1 MKRIFTHLF
10 VAVLLMLSSTSWAQ
24 SETKT
29 FTVSPLDG
37 SYNKTGWC
45 ANWTSNSSEY
55 PVTKIDVAGGINN
68 MNASTTS
75 GGFEMAVGT
84 NGNYNYA
91 WNFSVPGYKIESY
104 SFKFKSKN
112 NNQNINVVA
121 GEQTITS
128 SYSTQQTLTVNDVN
142 AQIASFQLTGS
153 NYAIIVTELTF
164 TVTPI
169 LEAGQVYM
177 FKNARPDTDRS
188 LSADGT
194 NDVHTKTTDVNDT
207 KQQWYVTKDGDY
219 YVLRNLACGKYL
231 KGNGQSSEWGMSD
244 DYSHDYNKFELYVSN
259 TTYNTLHTKTLG
271 THAYMHDSNNGD
283 NGGYNVVGWTNAD
296 DAAGSHWTITKVNYT
311 AEQIKA
317 LLDAAPTK
325 AETAAYGV
333 ALAALFKDG
342 ACTELKDEYT
352 SMSVEDIKADA
363 NYKALPAVLQNTVLK
378 IKNNNWDEANAD
390 ATKDAWGA
398 TYAKKFR
405 VQMYEPY
412 SIAGDI
418 TGFLRMNAHSN
429 NDNPTGIYMPQAG
442 YVYVMVEGEIKDG
455 ATLRLHCAGSNSRII
470 NLTGAGYE
478 LKSGLNIINIASVAN
493 GGDHL
498 YVCYNVDTYNPNG
511 ATVDEKFPHKLSEYP
526 PLKIHIEGGA
536 INGFYNAC
544 GDFRAT
550 TDEENL
556 WKTITGASVDK
567 DADWKYMETR
577 ANLSVLPILG
587 HRQIL
592 LFQLHDEN
600 GQKGME
606 YYLPENINV
615 PEKPY
620 CYPKTTEWNDFGMGC
635 DSETGKI
642 NIFMESWD
650 RIMYSELAT
659 LGLVSKDD
667 MDKMNERYPRWNADG
682 TMGEIYDFKNVGP
695 DGKTYQEFCR
705 GLDYSE
711 YFNHHGVS
719 LGGTTGYM
727 SAGWYEAN
735 YNNSTFGELMNLPNN
750 SGNIWGPCHEIGH
763 QFQDVFNIRGGTEV
777 TNNVFSNAAIWYQG
791 IATSRYNGGGLST
804 TLANFNSGLPFIDYN
819 IWSMTQMFY
828 KLWLYYHL
836 AANNT
841 QFYPRFFEMLRID
854 PLSAKGSIATGTESM
869 LKIYEKMCDASGEDL
884 TEFFRA
890 HGFFV
895 LLDSY
900 PKEDYGITVFVQ
912 TQDEVD
918 AAIARVKAKGYK
930 PNYAALLI
938 NDMEVTATVRHDG
951 ETPRNHYD
959 GPSAE
964 KSEFGSVN
972 DFITGNVATSAYTA
986 TVNSDGS
993 ITMSGGEGGVGFLV
1007 LDKNGKLLSFADKS
1021 TFALSEEAKLA
1032 VITGKASVVSIN
1044 SDNST
1049 PVEAVIDLTAM
1060 KQTLLADL
1068 IADVEAVVANVDDT
1082 YKNVGCYKPAAVDN
1096 LKTLLDEA
1104 KDVYANGTAYEG
1116 VYEML
1121 YAEYRKVIDNPNS
1134 LIGII
1139 SGKKYAIKNRGGND
1153 YMTVSESNV
1162 VTTGNST
1169 LPTTDD
1175 NLWIIE
1181 TSGENYH
1188 IKHADTGM
1196 YLQGVSNDNDVPYTV
1211 GNTAVNYMMT
1221 RIENAY
1227 YALSTV
1233 EHFARYMNRHGN
1245 KTVATWNTTDAN
1257 SQWAITLVEDVQDV
1271 GDIANLELLVSKT
1284 RNLLDKVADVDY
1296 TGDAYPLQADDSSSD
1311 FFITSNA
1318 TEGGHEPKYLLD
1330 GATATFFHTVWAGT
1344 PPGEAHYL
1352 QIDLGEGNE
1361 IDQFVFSYS
1370 TIGQTNVDAPE
1381 VIEITGSDSP
1391 NSDFQTITTLTSL
1404 PTTHLTPY
1412 TSDVLGSA
1420 GTKYRYLRF
1429 TVTDAT
1435 GGKLG
1440 GYYYFGIS
1448 ELAIKRINYKF
1459 NNLRDGYESVNN
1471 SVVTAA
1477 IEQYEAAKQVMAN
1490 GSGYATALTELQ
1502 TSYNNLVIE
1511 SCKILTDKL
1520 QSLKTVTGETAALIA
1535 QVGSVTEP
1543 MSGAL
1548 ALQANNASGAYYI
1561 STNADQNTGGGKVDG
1576 GGIAALVDNDEGTHF
1591 HSRWSG
1597 NSVNEPHYIQVD
1609 LGTEV
1614 DANFQFSYVAHDS
1627 PDATIIVVSSSK
1639 DGNAFTDIETVEKN
1653 LTAVGAKYVSKV
1665 FEPQDSYRYLR
1676 FAVTSSNGRGYGNK
1690 FGDYYCFGMK
1700 EFDLELLADLI
1711 FTLNS
1716 QYSEVVSEELFKS
1729 TYFKTE
1735 ASNNIYKTATTSI
1748 QAGSPLV
1755 TIEMLDAQ
1763 IADQQ
1768 AAKAA
1773 LEEAMAKLTVDKDAL
1788 QSLYE
1793 DALDLYNAMADS
1805 EGNVNSNYA
1814 PSALTPEML
1823 ATAKSAID
1831 AAKDVLDNSNSQS
1844 EIDAAEDVLDEQYNA
1859 LLGIKNANVATTID
1873 KSGLRTAI
1881 TNANDLVAAIEA
1893 KGDGYYESVA
1903 GFGLAELSFALQNA
1917 ETVVDRFYLTEEQYT
1932 EAFTL
1937 LNNCYTTTNGIFA
1950 LDCNNENRNNLA
1962 TLIGNVNTLLTTIA
1976 DGGENTLALPL
1987 QATNNTEAFYI
1998 WCNDPAGDS
2007 QGVAGLI
2014 DKNADGTAN
2023 TGTFLG
2029 TNWDSDVPAYTHY
2042 IEIDLG
2048 EAGTIDQLT
2057 MDYTTRNSTYAD
2069 QRPNAIKILGSNDKI
2084 NYTEITEITSG
2095 LAADANEQ
2103 WSMAESLDLCGH
2115 YRYIRVAVGSQRGF
2129 FHMADFNLYT
2139 KLSHT
2144 LKEYY
2149 TTAEGLDFV
2158 TLCLA
2163 LDEANDAAA
2172 HYMTTEQYTTV
2183 YNKLN
2188 GCYTTADEIVDND
2201 YKGDRDA
2208 FANLRTETEKLVN
2221 GVVAIDETETKI
2233 ALQCTDA
2240 NAPYYIYCNAPG
2252 ATNNYSGDNLGV
2264 AALLDVDDNGEPIT
2278 ATFLHSSY
2286 VNGSHDD
2293 NLDHYLRVDMG
2304 EAMALRAFKFRYT
2317 PRIGNTGNA
2326 PLVMLIEGSNDCVN
2340 FEEITTLTNMDTTY
2354 ESDEITNG
2362 KAYRYIR
2369 FMVKDTHNHGEHDG
2383 HKFFA
2388 MSHFEMTACK
2398 TITISQEHAS
2408 PNLPVDV
2415 AANAY
2420 NEVADANALDVE
2432 HYLPSET
2439 GTTAK
2444 NELQAAYDAL
2454 YAAEQMKNI
2463 PVKLTTDVSNPVLY
2477 KIRINRSYAEY
2488 ASLQY
2493 DASDSKVAVAAMEFA
2508 TANAQSWYFMQG
2520 TDDNSYDD
2528 ILILPYVGSKNPNT
2542 TLRLAAEDISNGAG
2556 KVMAVEENNATY
2568 QNWYITVDA
2577 GKTAEGWW
2585 NIRPEGDNYFS
2596 NHSGNGNKMGFWNS
2610 SSDDGSEFKFVLDE
2624 AYAIV
2629 EEAFASYG
2637 KEPGYT
2643 DVPGYPANS
2652 DYNTAYDALANYVE
2666 NKSGEAAEV
2675 FGALQTLID
2684 AKTAMTYVK
2693 SHSLEHGAVYRIMNL
2708 ITNTE
2713 TQYKYHYIANS
2724 GATIT
2729 FPTTQANDG
2738 TDLWVCIK
2746 DGDNYKFVSALGTL
2760 SLGWKKGAEDAQSYT
2775 IADGYVTG
2783 AKRMKNGDIAM
2794 ALTNEKWGKLDFD
2807 HAGSN
2812 GNKQEPNWSTDW
2824 FFQKVDA
2831 EVAFNVNI
2839 SSRRFSSL
2847 YLPYNVT
2854 VPAGVSAFTA
2864 VAVDGG
2870 YVDLYRVADN
2880 DEKTAAGNIIPAR
2893 TPVILY
2899 IEDDNEVPASSKAFV
2914 FEFTADDASLDPAI
2928 QQPIIYGNILQ
2939 TQVECTDGYRYY
2951 KLGSK
2956 NGDTVSKMYWMY
2968 EEYSSDGTIA
2978 EGNAGTDD
2986 GGYIRCSANKIYMRV
3001 QENSAQ
3007 NAFSMR
3013 FAGATTGVDE
3023 VTGEAE
3029 LEDTIYDMQGRK
3041 LTEITM
3047 PGVYIVNGKKTIV
3060 K

>member
-24 SETKT
+24 NATRT
-29 FTVSPLDG
+29 ITVIPSDG

-112 NNQNINVVA
+112 NNQNIDVVA

-164 TVTPI
+164 TVSPI
-169 LEAGQVYM
+169 LEVGQVYM
-177 FKNARPDTDRS
+177 FKNARLDTDRS

-194 NDVHTKTTDVNDT
+194 DDVHTMTTDDSDL
-207 KQQWYVTKDGDY
+207 KQQWYVTKEGDL
-219 YVLRNLACGKYL
+219 YVLRNLAYGKYL
-231 KGNGQSSEWGMSD
+231 KGNGQSAVWSMTD

-271 THAYMHDSNNGD
+271 THAYMHDSDNGD
-283 NGGYNVVGWTNAD
+283 NGGYEIVGWKNDNTD
-296 DAAGSHWTITKVNYT
+296 VGTHWTITRVDYT
-311 AEQIKA
+311 AEEIKS

-378 IKNNNWDEANAD
+378 IKNNNWGEANAD

-470 NLTGAGYE
+470 NPTGAGYE

-544 GDFRAT
+544 GDFLAGKT
-550 TDEENL
+550 YDGVTYNSDL
-556 WKTITGASVDK
+556 WKEFTGASVDE

-620 CYPKTTEWNDFGMGC
+620 CYPGTTEWNDYGMGC
-635 DSETGKI
+635 NSETGKI

-727 SAGWYEAN
+727 SAGWNEAN

-1116 VYEML
+1116 AYEML

-1188 IKHADTGM
+1188 IKHAGTGM
-1196 YLQGVSNDNDVPYTV
+1196 YLQGVSNENDVPYTV

-1296 TGDAYPLQADDSSSD
+1296 TGDAYPLQADDSSAD

-1391 NSDFQTITTLTSL
+1391 NSGFQTITTLTSL

-1502 TSYNNLVIE
+1502 TAYNNLVIE

-1614 DANFQFSYVAHDS
+1614 NANFQFSYVAHNS

-1700 EFDLELLADLI
+1700 EFDLELLADLT

-1831 AAKDVLDNSNSQS
+1831 AAKEVLDNSNSQS
-1844 EIDAAEDVLDEQYNA
+1844 EIDAAKDVLDEQYNA

-1903 GFGLAELSFALQNA
+1903 GIGLAELSTALQNA

-1950 LDCNNENRNNLA
+1950 LDCNSENRNNLA

-1987 QATNNTEAFYI
+1987 QATNANADFYI
-1998 WCNDPAGDS
+1998 KLSAVGD
-2007 QGVAGLI
+2007 GNVANLI
-2014 DKNADGTAN
+2014 DKNADGSSNIN
-2023 TGTFLG
+2023 TYVGSAWG
-2029 TNWDSDVPAYTHY
+2029 DGIADYTHY
-2042 IEIDLG
+2042 VQVDLG
-2048 EAGTIDQLT
+2048 KFRAIDAL
-2057 MDYTTRNSTYAD
+2057 MFDYTTRNSGHDTE
-2069 QRPNAIKILGSNDKI
+2069 RPTAIKVLGSNDGVEF
-2084 NYTEITEITSG
+2084 TEVIIVNDG
-2095 LAADANEQ
+2095 LATGAGEQ
-2103 WSMAESLDLCGH
+2103 WTSSLIELGNH
-2115 YRYIRVAVGSQRGF
+2115 YRYIRFAVKSGINS
-2129 FHMADFNLYT
+2129 FHMSDFNLYT

-2149 TTAEGLDFV
+2149 TTAEGLDFI

-2163 LDEANDAAA
+2163 LDEASDAAA

-2201 YKGDRDA
+2201 YTDRDA
-2208 FANLRTETEKLVN
+2208 LATLRADAATLVD

-2340 FEEITTLTNMDTTY
+2340 FEEITTLTDMATTY
-2354 ESDEITNG
+2354 QSGEITNG

-2369 FMVKDTHNHGEHDG
+2369 FMVKDTHNHSAYDG
-2383 HKFFA
+2383 HNFFA
-2388 MSHFEMTACK
+2388 MSHFEMTACE
-2398 TITISQEHAS
+2398 TVTISQEYAS
-2408 PNLPVDV
+2408 PNLPVDL

-2420 NEVADANALDVE
+2420 NEVVDANALDVE
-2432 HYLPSET
+2432 HYLPSEV

-2444 NELQAAYDAL
+2444 DELQAAKDAL
-2454 YAAEQMKNI
+2454 AAAIALKNI

-2477 KIRINRSYAEY
+2477 KIKINRTATTV
-2488 ASLQY
+2488 LQF
-2493 DASDSKVAVAAMEFA
+2493 DNATKQVAVADEYVGNEYQA
-2508 TANAQSWYFMQG
+2508 WYFMQG
-2520 TDDNSYDD
+2520 TDTESNDD
-2528 ILILPYVGSKNPNT
+2528 ILILPYWNEGSANT
-2542 TLRLAAEDISNGAG
+2542 ALRLGAASTGNAAAA
-2556 KVMAVEENNATY
+2556 VWAVESGDASKTK
-2568 QNWYITVDA
+2568 QNWYITFDT
-2577 GKTAEGWW
+2577 GNTAEGWW
-2585 NIRPEGDNYFS
+2585 NIRPEGKDNYFS
-2596 NHSGNGNKMGFWNS
+2596 NNGGVGNKMGFWNN
-2610 SSDDGSEFKFVLDE
+2610 SSDNGSEFQFVLDE
-2624 AYAIV
+2624 TDYSMSDAY
-2629 EEAFASYG
+2629 FALYNQYVACGGEVAYG
-2637 KEPGYT
+2637 KIGTYSVKTATAYNAAYNAAAELLGEKKAADGEY
-2643 DVPGYPANS
+2643 DDARIALAN
-2652 DYNTAYDALANYVE
+2652 AYDALEYYGGLYKIRSAYMDANGNSTYSTGELVYVNAENKPFFEEAEDENPSKYVWEFVPVEGGYNLKSLHTQSYVTAASNGEQVVLSDEGEPKLLTIHFFTDDIVRLDVDGGKPLHAQANGSKLVGWNGGLNSASAWYLEEIAGDAKEDIKHTVTMNATFSSVMLGYNAVVPEGVEAYNAEGIEDGYVSLVKVAADGGVIPANTPVVLYRTDTETSKTFTYTTTAADAPAETVLGGSLYQKYVE
-2666 NKSGEAAEV
+2666 CE
-2675 FGALQTLID
+2675 
-2684 AKTAMTYVK
+2684 
-2693 SHSLEHGAVYRIMNL
+2693 
-2708 ITNTE
+2708 TE
-2713 TQYKYHYIANS
+2713 KDYYK
-2724 GATIT
+2724 
-2729 FPTTQANDG
+2729 
-2738 TDLWVCIK
+2738 LMIK
-2746 DGDNYKFVSALGTL
+2746 DGEA
-2760 SLGWKKGAEDAQSYT
+2760 
-2775 IADGYVTG
+2775 
-2783 AKRMKNGDIAM
+2783 
-2794 ALTNEKWGKLDFD
+2794 
-2807 HAGSN
+2807 
-2812 GNKQEPNWSTDW
+2812 
-2824 FFQKVDA
+2824 
-2831 EVAFNVNI
+2831 
-2839 SSRRFSSL
+2839 
-2847 YLPYNVT
+2847 
-2854 VPAGVSAFTA
+2854 
-2864 VAVDGG
+2864 
-2870 YVDLYRVADN
+2870 
-2880 DEKTAAGNIIPAR
+2880 
-2893 TPVILY
+2893 
-2899 IEDDNEVPASSKAFV
+2899 
-2914 FEFTADDASLDPAI
+2914 
-2928 QQPIIYGNILQ
+2928 
-2939 TQVECTDGYRYY
+2939 
-2951 KLGSK
+2951 
-2956 NGDTVSKMYWMY
+2956 KMYWMY
-2968 EEYSSDGTIA
+2968 KEF
-2978 EGNAGTDD
+2978 NANGVSQGQTND
-2986 GGYIRCSANKIYMRV
+2986 GGHIKCSANKIYMALP
-3001 QENSAQ
+3001 QQQQAAS
-3007 NAFSMR
+3007 FGMR
-3013 FAGATTGVDE
+3013 FKEPGTSGIDE
-3023 VTGEAE
+3023 VKDGNTEVK
-3029 LEDTIYDMQGRK
+3029 TIYDLQGRK
-3041 LTEITM
+3041 LVEITQ
-3047 PGVYIVNGKKTIV
+3047 PGFYIVNGCKVYV